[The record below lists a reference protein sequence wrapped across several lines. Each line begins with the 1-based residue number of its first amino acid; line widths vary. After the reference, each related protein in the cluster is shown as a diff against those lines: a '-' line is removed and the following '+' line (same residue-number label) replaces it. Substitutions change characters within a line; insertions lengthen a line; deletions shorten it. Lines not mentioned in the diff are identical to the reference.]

1 MKNSHR
7 NAINTLRKV
16 TLMDKNSSRVLIVDD
31 LPVNRMILSS
41 LLASHGVMSD
51 QADGG
56 YKCLELARKND
67 YDLILLDHR
76 MPDLDGVDTLTELK
90 EIFKDKGRSVPVIC
104 HTSDEGSK
112 NINLYKAAGF
122 ADVLIKPIDPAELS
136 DVIMTYLPAEGTP
149 VQLGEPTNTAIE
161 DIPSAE
167 TGVEEDA
174 RDELDKLPLWLKIV
188 PHIDLSAGINA
199 CGSAEDYVDALY
211 IFRSSIDEK
220 SDDIEKHLDREDWTM
235 YRLGVHSLKS
245 MSRLVGARDLANM
258 AASLEE
264 LTDKGETDRIRQ
276 KTPELLTQYRQ
287 FKKRLDPLMDDK
299 DIQNLMTEAT
309 DKVKE
314 SDSDHYVRDLSR
326 HVLFVQTNQGIVT
339 KGIEKILT
347 DHFYTVISVPD
358 SPDVIINYR
367 FDVDI
372 IIYYPELGE
381 DSHIGL
387 TMNLLS
393 EICQDDSKIMC
404 LIGDSND
411 LEIAMES
418 KGAYRVS
425 RTYSR
430 PVDSAMFIEEMEYF
444 SDLLKEYHRMK
455 TVYIVDDDP
464 DYLSIIERWLS
475 AEMNVS
481 SFSCAEDMLTG
492 IEAVTPDLIL
502 LDYEMPGMDGFE
514 LMKKLRSN
522 PETSDIPIIFLTGK
536 NDRDHVFSILHYKP
550 DGYLLKSSSRDM
562 LIDSINR
569 FFAETLFRM
578 SMAKP
583 NTENLNGQKQD
594 TK

>member
-1 MKNSHR
+1 
-7 NAINTLRKV
+7 
-16 TLMDKNSSRVLIVDD
+16 MDKNSSRVLIVDD

-41 LLASHGVMSD
+41 FLASHGVMSD

-174 RDELDKLPLWLKIV
+174 RDELDKLQLWLKIV

-326 HVLFVQTNQGIVT
+326 HVLFVQTNQGIVS

-430 PVDSAMFIEEMEYF
+430 PVDSTMFIEEMEYF

-475 AEMNVS
+475 SEMNVS
-481 SFSCAEDMLTG
+481 SFSCAEDMLIG

>member
-1 MKNSHR
+1 
-7 NAINTLRKV
+7 
-16 TLMDKNSSRVLIVDD
+16 MDKNSSRVLIVDD

-51 QADGG
+51 QAEGG

-104 HTSDEGSK
+104 HTSDEGNK

-136 DVIMTYLPAEGTP
+136 DVIMTYMPAEDTP
-149 VQLGEPTNTAIE
+149 GQSYEPANTPIE
-161 DIPSAE
+161 DVGPAE
-167 TGVEEDA
+167 TEDEEDT

-188 PHIDLSAGINA
+188 PHLDLNAGIGA
-199 CGSAEDYVDALY
+199 CGSAEDYIDALY

-220 SDDIEKHLDREDWTM
+220 SDDIEKHLNREDWTM

-258 AASLEE
+258 AALLEE

-276 KTPELLTQYRQ
+276 KTPELLTEYRK
-287 FKKRLDPLMDDK
+287 FSNRLDPLMDDK
-299 DIQNLMTEAT
+299 DIQNLMTEAS
-309 DKVKE
+309 DKVRE
-314 SDSDHYVRDLSR
+314 SGSDHYVKDLSR

-339 KGIEKILT
+339 KGIEKILK
-347 DHFYTVISVPD
+347 DNFYTVISVPD

-367 FDVDI
+367 FDVNI
-372 IIYYPELGE
+372 IIYYPGLGE

-393 EICQDDSKIMC
+393 EICQDDSKILC
-404 LIGDSND
+404 LIGDAND

-425 RTYSR
+425 RIYPR
-430 PVDSAMFIEEMEYF
+430 PVDSAMFIEEMEYI

-464 DYLSIIERWLS
+464 DYLSVIERWLS
-475 AEMNVS
+475 VEMNVS

-492 IEAVTPDLIL
+492 IEALTPDLIL

-514 LMKKLRSN
+514 LMKMLRSD
-522 PETSDIPIIFLTGK
+522 PDTSGIPIIFLTGK

-550 DGYLLKSSSRDM
+550 DGYLLKSSSREM

-569 FFAETLFRM
+569 FFSETLFRM
-578 SMAKP
+578 SMAKL
-583 NTENLNGQKQD
+583 NTENNYGQKQD
-594 TK
+594 LK

>member
-1 MKNSHR
+1 
-7 NAINTLRKV
+7 
-16 TLMDKNSSRVLIVDD
+16 MDKNSSRVLIVDD

-136 DVIMTYLPAEGTP
+136 DVIMTYLPAESTP
-149 VQLGEPTNTAIE
+149 VQLGEPAYTPIE

-326 HVLFVQTNQGIVT
+326 HVLFVQTKLAT
-339 KGIEKILT
+339 P
-347 DHFYTVISVPD
+347 IS
-358 SPDVIINYR
+358 N
-367 FDVDI
+367 
-372 IIYYPELGE
+372 G
-381 DSHIGL
+381 GL
-387 TMNLLS
+387 LFAAPLHCT
-393 EICQDDSKIMC
+393 
-404 LIGDSND
+404 G
-411 LEIAMES
+411 
-418 KGAYRVS
+418 
-425 RTYSR
+425 
-430 PVDSAMFIEEMEYF
+430 SA
-444 SDLLKEYHRMK
+444 
-455 TVYIVDDDP
+455 
-464 DYLSIIERWLS
+464 
-475 AEMNVS
+475 
-481 SFSCAEDMLTG
+481 
-492 IEAVTPDLIL
+492 
-502 LDYEMPGMDGFE
+502 
-514 LMKKLRSN
+514 
-522 PETSDIPIIFLTGK
+522 
-536 NDRDHVFSILHYKP
+536 
-550 DGYLLKSSSRDM
+550 
-562 LIDSINR
+562 
-569 FFAETLFRM
+569 
-578 SMAKP
+578 
-583 NTENLNGQKQD
+583 
-594 TK
+594 